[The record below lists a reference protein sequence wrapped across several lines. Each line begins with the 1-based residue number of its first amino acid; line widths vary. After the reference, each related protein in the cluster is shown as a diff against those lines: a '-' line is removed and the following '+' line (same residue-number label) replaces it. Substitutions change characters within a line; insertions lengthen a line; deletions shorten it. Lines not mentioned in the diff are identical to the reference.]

1 MDDVKTLAGMYIHTS
16 MCTHTHTYTHTEKH
30 THPSKLEFANRNMFL
45 IVKERL
51 KRCHIFSVSSVTS
64 LNLTEMIPE
73 IGILG
78 MRLYWKIIWNTP
90 KTVF

>member
-1 MDDVKTLAGMYIHTS
+1 MDDVKTLAGMYIHTHV
-16 MCTHTHTYTHTEKH
+16 CAHTHTHTHTNTHKH
-30 THPSKLEFANRNMFL
+30 TNPSKIE
-45 IVKERL
+45 L

-90 KTVF
+90 KIVF